1 MSKQFWA
8 FLAVGLVVVGFFVAS
23 VWNGTKGNHLELTGK
38 IIRVRTTALPDSTLV
53 LVDFRVTNPS
63 DVPLV
68 IREVSLKLDQS
79 KPGAKPGV
87 NQDAKQQDL
96 LSGTEVSRSDVDTMF
111 DSLPSL
117 GPKYSDVL
125 APGETIAPG
134 KTIDRM
140 AEATF
145 EVPKSVADS
154 RKQIIL
160 HVEDVDGAGFDIP
173 EKQDIA
179 KK

>member
-1 MSKQFWA
+1 MSKQFWS
-8 FLAVGLVVVGFFVAS
+8 FLAVGLVAVGVFVAS
-23 VWNGTKGNHLELTGK
+23 VWNGTKGNHLDLTGK
-38 IIRVRTTALPDSTLV
+38 IVRVRTTALPDSTLMV
-53 LVDFRVTNPS
+53 VDFRVTNPS

-68 IREVSLKLDQS
+68 IREVSLKLDQY
-79 KPGAKPGV
+79 KPGAKP
-87 NQDAKQQDL
+87 DAKQQDL
-96 LSGTEVSRSDVDTMF
+96 LAGTEVSRSDVDTMF
-111 DSLPSL
+111 DSLPAL
-117 GPKYSDVL
+117 GPKYNDVL

-145 EVPKSVADS
+145 EVSKSVADS
-154 RKQIIL
+154 RKQVIL

>member
-8 FLAVGLVVVGFFVAS
+8 FLAVGLVAVGVFVAS
-23 VWNGTKGNHLELTGK
+23 VWNGTKGNHLDLTGK
-38 IIRVRTTALPDSTLV
+38 IVRVRTTALPDSTLV
-53 LVDFRVTNPS
+53 VVDFRVTNPS

-68 IREVSLKLDQS
+68 IREVSLKLDRS
-79 KPGAKPGV
+79 KPGG
-87 NQDAKQQDL
+87 KQEDPL
-96 LSGTEVSRSDVDTMF
+96 GGTEVSRSDVDTMF

-117 GPKYSDVL
+117 GPKYNDVL

-154 RKQIIL
+154 RKGVIL